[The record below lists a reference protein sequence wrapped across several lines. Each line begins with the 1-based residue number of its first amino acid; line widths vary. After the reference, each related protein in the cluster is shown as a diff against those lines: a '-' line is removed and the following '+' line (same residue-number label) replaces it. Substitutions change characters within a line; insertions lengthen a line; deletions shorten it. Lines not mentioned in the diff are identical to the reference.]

1 MVEHGM
7 VDILVHNETQFIH
20 CNSPSHCA
28 KILGD
33 KVLNGKASASP
44 TTENILHPA
53 VHTTEL
59 IINFINDS
67 FIHLLTSPKGLIHSF
82 IHIS

>member
-1 MVEHGM
+1 M

-67 FIHLLTSPKGLIHSF
+67 FIHSHLLKVWSGLNVTLSDF
-82 IHIS
+82 DL